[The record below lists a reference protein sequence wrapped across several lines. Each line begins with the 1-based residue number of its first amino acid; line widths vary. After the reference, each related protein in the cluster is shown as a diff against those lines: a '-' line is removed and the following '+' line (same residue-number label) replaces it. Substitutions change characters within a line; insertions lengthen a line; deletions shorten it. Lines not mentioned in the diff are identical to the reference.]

1 MGVYFVVDAAF
12 ERNRSRG
19 TSNHTPE
26 SYSMKCFLFVA
37 YTALYLQQ
45 PAKTDCL
52 SHFWHLLSLL
62 GNHLYCIS
70 VLPLLFCVG
79 LWCACIT
86 LYWRAHTIYGQG
98 PRAGVNGLA
107 GHPTM
112 CTHMHICMIYIYIYS
127 KCQWESS
134 ASKRSKFVTYFSF
147 EMEQIARENPQ
158 GSSNVFLIQNAA
170 FFYPLLFDSPYE
182 WHNLC
187 PLYI

>member
-1 MGVYFVVDAAF
+1 MYLYIYIIVYMGVYFVVDAAF

-52 SHFWHLLSLL
+52 SHFWHLISLL

-70 VLPLLFCVG
+70 VLPLLFWVG

-98 PRAGVNGLA
+98 PRAGVNGLT

-112 CTHMHICMIYIYIYS
+112 CTHMHICMIYIYS
-127 KCQWESS
+127 KCQ
-134 ASKRSKFVTYFSF
+134 
-147 EMEQIARENPQ
+147 
-158 GSSNVFLIQNAA
+158 
-170 FFYPLLFDSPYE
+170 
-182 WHNLC
+182 
-187 PLYI
+187 